1 MGKLKTAGIVALG
14 LAFLIG
20 ALAFYQS
27 AVTNPAVV
35 EEITQNPQGDRAGIV
50 MLLTISE
57 GKTLPVNYLR
67 EGDTVF
73 IGADGSWWRE
83 FQGDGAEVTLLIRGV
98 RLQGR
103 AKVVLDNPTY
113 THEVFARLR
122 PSAPAW
128 LPDWLNGKLIVIEL
142 AL

>member
-1 MGKLKTAGIVALG
+1 MGWLKTAGIVALG
-14 LAFLIG
+14 LGVLIG
-20 ALAFYQS
+20 VLAFYQS
-27 AVTNPAVV
+27 TVTNPAVV

-83 FQGDGAEVTLLIRGV
+83 FQGEGAEVTLLIRGV

-142 AL
+142 AQ